1 VSREDEYQVTATLDG
16 SPLGVFDK
24 LSGGALDSTETK
36 YKPGGMAPQIS
47 LGGSQEAS
55 NVVIQR
61 LYVLTRDRPL
71 VATLLRRAGKGA
83 MVVVKQSLDENG
95 VAFGD
100 PITYKGTLKMVTLPD
115 HDSESNNAALMQLE
129 VSTDAAIAA

>member
-16 SPLGVFDK
+16 NPLGVFDK
-24 LSGGALDSTETK
+24 LSGGALDSTDTK

-47 LGGSQEAS
+47 LGGSQEAT
-55 NVVIQR
+55 NVVLQR
-61 LYVLTRDRPL
+61 LYVLSRDRPL
-71 VATLLRRAGKGA
+71 VAGLLRRAGKGS
-83 MVVVKQSLDENG
+83 VVITKQSLDENG

-100 PITYKGTLKMVTLPD
+100 PITYTGTLKQVTLPD

-129 VSTDAAIAA
+129 ISTNAAIAA

>member
-1 VSREDEYQVTATLDG
+1 MTATLDG

-71 VATLLRRAGKGA
+71 VPTLLRRAGKGD
-83 MVVVKQSLDENG
+83 MIVTKQSLDENG

-100 PITYKGTLKMVTLPD
+100 PITYKGTLKQVTLPD
-115 HDSESNNAALMQLE
+115 HDSESNTAALIQLE
-129 VSTDAAIAA
+129 ISTDAAIAA